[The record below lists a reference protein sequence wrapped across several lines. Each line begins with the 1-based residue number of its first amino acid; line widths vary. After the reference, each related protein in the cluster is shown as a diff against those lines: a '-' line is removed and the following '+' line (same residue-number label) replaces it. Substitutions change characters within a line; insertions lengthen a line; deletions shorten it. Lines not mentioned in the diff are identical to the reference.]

1 MNPSEHVKNKYEIED
16 TASKIKKARI
26 QEFLV
31 RNVLFVCAIFCIAV
45 SLGIVVVLFE
55 ETLHFFREV
64 SLLDFMFGT
73 EWTPLFEPRKFGIW
87 PLIMGTSL
95 ITLGAAVV
103 GIPLGIGIAI
113 FLNEYASQRVQEWFK
128 PVLEILAGIPTVVY
142 GYFAVKTITPA
153 LQSVIP
159 QIEVFNA
166 LSAAIVVGIMIV
178 PMIASLCDDAIR
190 SVPRSVKEAGYA
202 LGATKLEVTS
212 QVVIPAAM
220 SGLVAAFILAL
231 SRALGETMAVTLA
244 AGSTPKMSLNPME
257 SVQTMTAYIVQV
269 SLGDTPHGTLEYR
282 SIFAVGS
289 VLFLMTLAFNLLAY
303 QLVKKYR
310 RVYE

>member
-1 MNPSEHVKNKYEIED
+1 MHQSIKINKARVQEFWV
-16 TASKIKKARI
+16 KKAL
-26 QEFLV
+26 FL
-31 RNVLFVCAIFCIAV
+31 CAVFCIII
-45 SLGIVVVLFE
+45 SLGIVVVLLE
-55 ETLHFFREV
+55 ETIRFFWQV
-64 SLLDFMFGT
+64 SLWEFLFGT

-87 PLIMGTSL
+87 PLVMGTVQ
-95 ITLGAAVV
+95 ITVGSAAI
-103 GIPLGIGIAI
+103 GIPIGLGIAI
-113 FLNEYASQRVQEWFK
+113 FLNEYAPQKMREWIK
-128 PVLEILAGIPTVVY
+128 PILEILAGIPTVVY

-153 LQSVIP
+153 LQGWVP
-159 QIEVFNA
+159 QVEVFNA

-190 SVPRSVKEAGYA
+190 AVPRSVKEAGYA
-202 LGATKLEVTS
+202 LGATKLEVTA
-212 QVVIPAAM
+212 QVVLPAAM

-244 AGSTPKMSLNPME
+244 AGSTPKMSLNPLE

-269 SLGDTPHGTLEYR
+269 SLGDTPHGTLEYQ

-289 VLFLMTLAFNLLAY
+289 VLFVMTLAFNLLAY

>member
-1 MNPSEHVKNKYEIED
+1 MSVRGAKSLRNSMDNLQ
-16 TASKIKKARI
+16 KIKNART
-26 QEFLV
+26 QEFAVKKL
-31 RNVLFVCAIFCIAV
+31 LFVCAVFCIAV
-45 SLGIVVVLFE
+45 SLGIVGVLFE
-55 ETLHFFREV
+55 ETFQFFSEV
-64 SLLDFMFGT
+64 SWVEFFFGT
-73 EWTPLFEPRKFGIW
+73 EWTPLFEPRRFGIW
-87 PLIMGTSL
+87 PLIMGTTL
-95 ITLGAAVV
+95 ITLGAALI
-103 GIPLGIGIAI
+103 GLPIGMGIAI

-142 GYFAVKTITPA
+142 GYFAVKTVTPA
-153 LQSVIP
+153 LQAAIP
-159 QIEVFNA
+159 QVEVFNA

-202 LGATKLEVTS
+202 LGATKLEVTT

-244 AGSTPKMSLNPME
+244 AGSTPKMSLNPLE